1 MDLGAG
7 AGPESPQLRGR
18 GADPAGPQ
26 ARHPHPEQ
34 GHQELP
40 GGRLLHAAGRAPGM
54 AQEATFYC
62 FKRTFYFHNHR
73 RPLLAPT
80 KISFKTLLR
89 HHAC

>member
-54 AQEATFYC
+54 AQEAMSYC
-62 FKRTFYFHNHR
+62 FKRTFSQTTGAFSW
-73 RPLLAPT
+73 LKAPT
-80 KISFKTLLR
+80 NVSFKTL
-89 HHAC
+89 